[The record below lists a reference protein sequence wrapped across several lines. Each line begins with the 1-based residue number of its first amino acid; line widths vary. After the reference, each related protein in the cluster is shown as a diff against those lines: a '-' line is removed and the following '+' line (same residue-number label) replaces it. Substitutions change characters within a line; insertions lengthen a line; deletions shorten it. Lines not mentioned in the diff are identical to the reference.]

1 MSFYN
6 GILVQA
12 CGKKSVPEFI
22 DPVFAKTSPKRWFS
36 MTENEHFG
44 LVFMTTGS
52 INSGTRMMGRKVPG
66 QSVLGWNVPAEPA
79 SEEALDLLD
88 LGDVG
93 VLGLLL
99 LSLAARSRSEIRD
112 KR

>member
-1 MSFYN
+1 
-6 GILVQA
+6 VA
-12 CGKKSVPEFI
+12 KKSEL
-22 DPVFAKTSPKRWFS
+22 
-36 MTENEHFG
+36 MQ
-44 LVFMTTGS
+44 
-52 INSGTRMMGRKVPG
+52 GRKVYRQLGPVCV
-66 QSVLGWNVPAEPA
+66 QGWNVPAEPA

-99 LSLAARSRSEIRD
+99 LSLAARSKSEIRY